1 MDILYGILL
10 RVKKR
15 PGMYL
20 RRVSLKYLYV
30 FINGCLACL
39 DESDQVQ
46 GHDFYPGFQEF
57 IQEKYKVEFDKH
69 WSDIIEFYCYRE
81 EEAFY
86 LFFDLLDEFIE
97 KSKVN

>member
-1 MDILYGILL
+1 MDALYAILL
-10 RVKKR
+10 RVKER

-20 RRVSLKYLYV
+20 KRVSLKYLYV

-39 DESDQVQ
+39 DESGQEE
-46 GHDFYPGFQEF
+46 GHGFYPGFQEF
-57 IQEKYKVEFDKH
+57 IQEKYNVNFHKH
-69 WSDIIEFYCYRE
+69 WSDIIEFYCYHE

-97 KSKVN
+97 NYK